1 MRGPARVD
9 SKVVN
14 HGEWL
19 NHDSNH
25 PCCCV
30 RSRLRLARPSL
41 TFSIDSQTIPE
52 QSVKKKHSSFKAAH
66 NPPCF
71 KKIKSSPLLF

>member
-30 RSRLRLARPSL
+30 RFPFASRQ
-41 TFSIDSQTIPE
+41 TFSDFFHRFSDDSGAVSEEETFL
-52 QSVKKKHSSFKAAH
+52 V
-66 NPPCF
+66 
-71 KKIKSSPLLF
+71 